1 MSELLVLDEK
11 KNTTMKKLHLAL
23 LLIISTLSVK
33 ANFKSD
39 TTIVEFTDKG
49 VKKRVTVYTSS
60 KRDFDLPKTLDL
72 ENVLKSVGVDSLER
86 KKAIILAGTDGSK
99 QDTILV
105 VARDGRDIK
114 IVLRAPKEMVAR
126 DTLRNDKE
134 DHWSKEN
141 RVYTEEDQNDSDDD
155 REAKKKKSGSG
166 RFFSR
171 SDFGLYIGLNNWA
184 KGSTTGSSL
193 DTWGSRYVALSFQ
206 RNVTLINGKQ
216 VDLALTYGPEVAWNN
231 FMFEE
236 NNVVEMSGKQV
247 VFKDFGQNLSKS
259 KLVVPMLNLPMMLN
273 FGFEEAKFRIGLGG
287 YVGYRIGG
295 YSKLKYE
302 GGKKEKLKGSYG
314 LEDFRYGLTAELGKK
329 KGATLF
335 VRYDLNQ
342 VFKADQTNAKGLQAW
357 SIGLRL

>member
-1 MSELLVLDEK
+1 
-11 KNTTMKKLHLAL
+11 MKKLHLAL
-23 LLIISTLSVK
+23 LLTISTLSVK

-39 TTIVEFTDKG
+39 TTIVEFTDKA

-60 KRDFDLPKTLDL
+60 KRDFDLPKILDL

-86 KKAIILAGTDGSK
+86 KKTIVLAGTYGSI

-105 VARDGRDIK
+105 MARDGRNIK
-114 IVLRAPKEMVAR
+114 IILRDPKEMTAR
-126 DTLRNDKE
+126 QDTFRSDKD
-134 DHWSKEN
+134 DHWSREN
-141 RVYTEEDQNDSDDD
+141 RVYNEENQDDDSDENN
-155 REAKKKKSGSG
+155 RETNKKKSSSG

-171 SDFGLYIGLNNWA
+171 SDFGLYVGLNNWA
-184 KGSTTGSSL
+184 KGSTVGSSL
-193 DTWGSRYVALSFQ
+193 HTWGSRYVALSFQ
-206 RNVTLINGKQ
+206 RNITLINGKQ

-231 FMFEE
+231 FMLEE
-236 NNVVEMSGKQV
+236 NNVVQMLGKQV
-247 VFKDFGQNLSKS
+247 FFRDFGQNLSKS

-287 YVGYRIGG
+287 YIGYRIGG

-302 GGKKEKLKGSYG
+302 GGKKEKFKGNYG
-314 LEDFRYGLTAELGKK
+314 LEDFRYGIAAELGKR

-342 VFKADQTNAKGLQAW
+342 VFKVEQTNAKGLQSW

>member
-1 MSELLVLDEK
+1 
-11 KNTTMKKLHLAL
+11 MKKFYLAL
-23 LLIISTLSVK
+23 LLIVSTLSVK

-60 KRDFDLPKTLDL
+60 KRDFDLPKILDL

-114 IVLRAPKEMVAR
+114 IVLRAPKELVAR
-126 DTLRNDKE
+126 DTIRNEKE

-141 RVYTEEDQNDSDDD
+141 RVYKEEDRNNDSDDD
-155 REAKKKKSGSG
+155 DREVKKKKSGSG

-184 KGSTTGSSL
+184 KGSTIGSEL
-193 DTWGSRYVALSFQ
+193 DTWRSRYVALSFQ

-236 NNVVEMSGKQV
+236 NNVVEMSGKQI
-247 VFKDFGQNLSKS
+247 VFKDFGQNLSKN
-259 KLVVPMLNLPMMLN
+259 KLVVPMINLPIMLN

-302 GGKKEKLKGSYG
+302 GGKKEKIKGSYG

-329 KGATLF
+329 KGATF
-335 VRYDLNQ
+335 FFRYDLNQ
-342 VFKADQTNAKGLQAW
+342 VFASDQINAKGLQAW
-357 SIGLRL
+357 SIGLRI

>member
-1 MSELLVLDEK
+1 
-11 KNTTMKKLHLAL
+11 MKKLHLAL
-23 LLIISTLSVK
+23 LLTISTLSVK

-39 TTIVEFTDKG
+39 TTIVEFTDKA

-60 KRDFDLPKTLDL
+60 KRDFDLPKILDL

-86 KKAIILAGTDGSK
+86 KKAIVLAGTNGSN

-105 VARDGRDIK
+105 MARDGRNIK
-114 IVLRAPKEMVAR
+114 IILRAPKEMSVRR
-126 DTLRNDKE
+126 DTLRNDKD
-134 DHWSKEN
+134 DHWSHEN
-141 RVYTEEDQNDSDDD
+141 RTYKEEDQDDDSDENN
-155 REAKKKKSGSG
+155 RETNKKKSSSG

-171 SDFGLYIGLNNWA
+171 SDFGFYVGLNNWA
-184 KGSTTGSSL
+184 KGSTVGSSL

-206 RNVTLINGKQ
+206 RNITLINGKQ
-216 VDLALTYGPEVAWNN
+216 MDLALTYGPEIAWNN
-231 FMFEE
+231 FMLEE
-236 NNVVEMSGKQV
+236 NNVVQLLGKQV
-247 VFKDFGQNLSKS
+247 VFKGFGQNLSKS

-287 YVGYRIGG
+287 YIGYRIGG

-302 GGKKEKLKGSYG
+302 GGKKEKIKGSYG
-314 LEDFRYGLTAELGKK
+314 LEDFRYGLAAELGKR

-342 VFKADQTNAKGLQAW
+342 VFKVEQTNAKGLQSW

>member
-1 MSELLVLDEK
+1 
-11 KNTTMKKLHLAL
+11 MKKLHLVF
-23 LLIISTLSVK
+23 LLIIITLSAK

-60 KRDFDLPKTLDL
+60 KRDFDLPKTLNL

-86 KKAIILAGTDGSK
+86 KKAIVLAGSNGSK

-105 VARDGRDIK
+105 LARDGRDIK
-114 IVLRAPKEMVAR
+114 IVLRAPKEMAAR
-126 DTLRNDKE
+126 QDTLRKDMDN
-134 DHWSKEN
+134 HWSHEN
-141 RVYTEEDQNDSDDD
+141 RIYKEEDRGDDSDDENL
-155 REAKKKKSGSG
+155 EAKKKKSDSG

-171 SDFGLYIGLNNWA
+171 SDFGLYLGLNNWA
-184 KGSTTGSSL
+184 KGSTVGSL
-193 DTWGSRYVALSFQ
+193 LNTWGSRYFALSFHK
-206 RNVTLINGKQ
+206 NITLFNGKL
-216 VDLALTYGPEVAWNN
+216 VDLALSYGPEIAWSN
-231 FMFEE
+231 FMLQE
-236 NNVVEMSGKQV
+236 NNVVQMQGKQV

-259 KLVVPMLNLPMMLN
+259 KLVVSMLNLPMILN

-287 YVGYRIGG
+287 YIGYRIGG

-302 GGKKEKLKGSYG
+302 GGKKEKTKGSYG
-314 LEDFRYGLTAELGKK
+314 LGDFRYGLAAEFGKR

-342 VFKADQTNAKGLQAW
+342 AFKVEQTNAKGLQAW

>member
-1 MSELLVLDEK
+1 
-11 KNTTMKKLHLAL
+11 MKKLHLAL

-114 IVLRAPKEMVAR
+114 IVLRTPKELVAR

-141 RVYTEEDQNDSDDD
+141 RVYKEENKDNDSDGDD
-155 REAKKKKSGSG
+155 HETKKKKLGSG

-193 DTWGSRYVALSFQ
+193 DTWGSRYVALSLQ

-216 VDLALTYGPEVAWNN
+216 VDLAFTYGPEVAWNN

-236 NNVVEMSGKQV
+236 NNVIEMSGKQV

-287 YVGYRIGG
+287 YIGYRIGG

-314 LEDFRYGLTAELGKK
+314 LEDLRYGLTAELGKK
-329 KGATLF
+329 KGATF
-335 VRYDLNQ
+335 FFRYDLNQ
-342 VFKADQTNAKGLQAW
+342 VFKADQTNAKGLQVW
-357 SIGLRL
+357 SVGLRL

>member
-1 MSELLVLDEK
+1 
-11 KNTTMKKLHLAL
+11 MKKLHLAL
-23 LLIISTLSVK
+23 LLIICTLSVK

-39 TTIVEFTDKG
+39 TTIVEFTDKA

-86 KKAIILAGTDGSK
+86 KKAIVLAGTNGSN
-99 QDTILV
+99 QDTIWV
-105 VARDGRDIK
+105 MARDGRNIK
-114 IVLRAPKEMVAR
+114 IILRAPKEMSARR
-126 DTLRNDKE
+126 DTLSNDKD
-134 DHWSKEN
+134 DHWSHEN
-141 RVYTEEDQNDSDDD
+141 RIYKEEDQDDDSADDD
-155 REAKKKKSGSG
+155 RETKKKKSNSG

-171 SDFGLYIGLNNWA
+171 SDFGLYLGLNNWA
-184 KGSTTGSSL
+184 KGSTVGSSL
-193 DTWGSRYVALSFQ
+193 DIWGSRYVALSFQ
-206 RNVTLINGKQ
+206 RNFTLINGKQ

-231 FMFEE
+231 FMLDE
-236 NNVVEMSGKQV
+236 NNVVQMLGKQV
-247 VFKDFGQNLSKS
+247 VFRDFGQNLSKS

-287 YVGYRIGG
+287 YIGYRIGG
-295 YSKLKYE
+295 YSKLKYD
-302 GGKKEKLKGSYG
+302 GGKKEKVKGSFG
-314 LEDFRYGLTAELGKK
+314 LEDFRYGLTAELGKR

-342 VFKADQTNAKGLQAW
+342 VFKVEQTNAKGLQSW

>member
-1 MSELLVLDEK
+1 
-11 KNTTMKKLHLAL
+11 MKKLHLAL

-60 KRDFDLPKTLDL
+60 KQDFDLPKTLNL

-86 KKAIILAGTDGSK
+86 KKAIVLAGTDGSK

-105 VARDGRDIK
+105 LARDGRDIK
-114 IVLRAPKEMVAR
+114 IVLRTPKEITAR
-126 DTLRNDKE
+126 QDTLRNDKE

-141 RVYTEEDQNDSDDD
+141 RVYKEEDRDDD
-155 REAKKKKSGSG
+155 DKDEAKKKKSGSG

-184 KGSTTGSSL
+184 KGATTGSEL
-193 DTWGSRYVALSFQ
+193 NTWGARYVALSFQ

-216 VDLALTYGPEVAWNN
+216 VDLAFTYGPEVAWNN
-231 FMFEE
+231 FMFQE
-236 NNVVEMSGKQV
+236 NNVAQMTGKQV

-295 YSKLKYE
+295 YSKLKYA

-314 LEDFRYGLTAELGKK
+314 LEDIRYGLTAEFGKK
-329 KGATLF
+329 KGSTLF
-335 VRYDLNQ
+335 VRYDMNE
-342 VFKADQTNAKGLQAW
+342 VFKTGQTNAKGLQAW

>member
-1 MSELLVLDEK
+1 
-11 KNTTMKKLHLAL
+11 MKKFHLAL
-23 LLIISTLSVK
+23 LLIISALSVK

-39 TTIVEFTDKG
+39 TTIVEFIDKG

-60 KRDFDLPKTLDL
+60 KRDFDLPKILDL

-86 KKAIILAGTDGSK
+86 KKVIILAGTDGSK

-105 VARDGRDIK
+105 VARDGRDIR
-114 IVLRAPKEMVAR
+114 IVLRATKEMVAR

-141 RVYTEEDQNDSDDD
+141 RVYEEEDRDDTQEDND
-155 REAKKKKSGSG
+155 REVKKQKSGSG

-184 KGSTTGSSL
+184 KGSTSGSSL
-193 DTWGSRYVALSFQ
+193 ETWGSRYVALSFQ

-247 VFKDFGQNLSKS
+247 VFKDFGQDLSKS
-259 KLVVPMLNLPMMLN
+259 KLVVPMINLPMMLN

-329 KGATLF
+329 KGATF
-335 VRYDLNQ
+335 FFRYDLNQ
-342 VFKADQTNAKGLQAW
+342 VFKADQINAKGLQAW

>member
-1 MSELLVLDEK
+1 
-11 KNTTMKKLHLAL
+11 MKKLHLAL
-23 LLIISTLSVK
+23 LLIISALSVK

-86 KKAIILAGTDGSK
+86 KKAIILAGADGSK

-114 IVLRAPKEMVAR
+114 IVLRAPKEVVAR
-126 DTLRNDKE
+126 QDTLRNDKE
-134 DHWSKEN
+134 DHWSRED
-141 RVYTEEDQNDSDDD
+141 RVYKEEDRDNDDKDES
-155 REAKKKKSGSG
+155 KNKKSGSG

-171 SDFGLYIGLNNWA
+171 SDFGLYVGLNNWA
-184 KGSTTGSSL
+184 KGSTTGSEL

-231 FMFEE
+231 FMFQE
-236 NNVVEMSGKQV
+236 NNVAQMSGKQV

-302 GGKKEKLKGSYG
+302 GGKKEKIKGSYG
-314 LEDFRYGLTAELGKK
+314 LEDFRYGLTAELGKR
-329 KGATLF
+329 KGATFF
-335 VRYDLNQ
+335 VRYDMNEM
-342 VFKADQTNAKGLQAW
+342 FKTDQANAEGLQAW
-357 SIGLRL
+357 SIGFRL